1 MATLHQ
7 FQNPVWNPM
16 LLPGHTARLFK
27 ADGVVDVFIETVGA
41 IPSLRIDV
49 GALSVSS
56 FGTASNTGY
65 DATQLDMPDGE
76 FAQYRIVIQE
86 GFEIEMTHPSTTTR
100 QWKTDSTNARVKP
113 ITGDVQNWSP
123 FDMFMWAA
131 SEFWVY
137 EQETPRFDIYP
148 LPNSTPRPQGHI
160 EFMGWRY
167 AFKRMKTGSK
177 GAVPIWM
184 NSWPTGLGTIV
195 G

>member
-27 ADGVVDVFIETVGA
+27 ADGVVDIFVETVGA

-76 FAQYRIVIQE
+76 FAQYRIVVQE

-100 QWKTDSTNARVKP
+100 Q
-113 ITGDVQNWSP
+113 
-123 FDMFMWAA
+123 
-131 SEFWVY
+131 
-137 EQETPRFDIYP
+137 
-148 LPNSTPRPQGHI
+148 
-160 EFMGWRY
+160 
-167 AFKRMKTGSK
+167 
-177 GAVPIWM
+177 
-184 NSWPTGLGTIV
+184 
-195 G
+195 